1 MVRVRVCNRVLIPPP
16 RLKSG
21 DIRKVGW
28 QASHLCLQNIW
39 HGFTAVVCLMVTP
52 KKVKPSSEEETI
64 TAINLCFHPTTR
76 DTPAGQ
82 ESLKNR
88 LRNNAVSPQIC
99 GPLERGFD
107 RSFILT
113 TAVLGN

>member
-39 HGFTAVVCLMVTP
+39 QGFTAVACLMVMP
-52 KKVKPSSEEETI
+52 NKVKPASEEEI
-64 TAINLCFHPTTR
+64 IAAINLCLHPTTGNSQV
-76 DTPAGQ
+76 GQ
-82 ESLKNR
+82 D
-88 LRNNAVSPQIC
+88 SP
-99 GPLERGFD
+99 
-107 RSFILT
+107 
-113 TAVLGN
+113 